1 VFSQVQLYFLD
12 FMRWQ
17 ERLSWSQ
24 ALALICVIFAGIVFL
39 LALFAGDD
47 DAQDIE
53 RSFGRDSL
61 NRDYKKRD

>member
-24 ALALICVIFAGIVFL
+24 ALTLICLIFAGIVFL
-39 LALFAGDD
+39 LALFGDD
-47 DAQDIE
+47 NAHDIE
-53 RSFGRDSL
+53 RAFDKDSL

>member
-1 VFSQVQLYFLD
+1 MFSQVQLYFLD

-24 ALALICVIFAGIVFL
+24 ALTLICLIFAGIVFL
-39 LALFAGDD
+39 LALFGDD
-47 DAQDIE
+47 NAHDIE
-53 RSFGRDSL
+53 RAFDKDSL